1 MSVQNFCLVLHVYC
15 KNENRLVYIYICF
28 TENKLNVLD
37 QILLSIIFLVLCT
50 GNYNTH
56 VYAMVKNV

>member
-1 MSVQNFCLVLHVYC
+1 MYIVKM
-15 KNENRLVYIYICF
+15 KNILYIYICF

-50 GNYNTH
+50 GNYNIH